1 MSWSG
6 GTELMQGF
14 IRSMEQRSMDHD
26 NRKNFYLVV
35 IPALQDMDWDTAY
48 ELEGVDQAY
57 DEALAE
63 IEQG

>member
-6 GTELMQGF
+6 GTELMQVF
-14 IRSMEQRSMDHD
+14 MRSMEQRNIEHD
-26 NRKNFYLVV
+26 VRKKVYLVV
-35 IPALQDMDWDTAY
+35 IPGMQDMDWDTAY
-48 ELEGVDQAY
+48 ELEGIDPAY